1 MEIQVLLWGTLAL
14 PLLLGIFFRAAGP
27 HLFFALMAG
36 ELLGR
41 YFGHDVTEVAASQ
54 ATDRLGSAGGEI
66 LLTIVPVVLT
76 AFFMRHSVK
85 KSRLILHVIPY
96 AITGI
101 VLATFIF
108 PLLPPNLQA
117 ELETTFVG
125 GWILHL
131 HRSIIGVVV
140 VAQLIALW
148 LFNLD
153 EKGHRHKHSE

>member
-1 MEIQVLLWGTLAL
+1 MEIQILLWGTLAL
-14 PLLLGIFFRAAGP
+14 PILLGVFFRAAGP

-41 YFGHDVTEVAASQ
+41 YFGHDVAGVAANP
-54 ATDRLGSAGGEI
+54 AAERLGAASGEI
-66 LLTIVPVVLT
+66 FLTIVPVVLT

-85 KSRLILHVIPY
+85 KSRLILHLIPY
-96 AITGI
+96 AITGV

-108 PLLPPNLQA
+108 PLLPMDIQSS
-117 ELETTFVG
+117 LETTFVG

-131 HRSIIGVVV
+131 HRSIIGVVIG
-140 VAQLIALW
+140 AQLIALW

-153 EKGHRHKHSE
+153 EKGHRR